1 MLYIGL
7 PLYQEEIE
15 RLFEAS
21 DPTLSIFMMIQLA
34 LEKKGSKIGLHY
46 LDKNVYV
53 LGYEIPDFWK
63 NIWGR
68 PTISVEDSVILILQK
83 KKEWKADVKELGLNL
98 STVTLARMEDED
110 EVMTNPEPF
119 LIEG

>member
-7 PLYQEEIE
+7 PLYSEEIE
-15 RLFEAS
+15 RLFEAT
-21 DPTLSIFMMIQLA
+21 DPTLSILVMIQLA
-34 LEKKGSKIGLHY
+34 LGKKGSKMEFHY

-53 LGYEIPDFWK
+53 MGYEIPDFWK
-63 NIWGR
+63 NIWGH

-83 KKEWKADVKELGLNL
+83 KKEWKAEIESLGLNL

-110 EVMTNPEPF
+110 EIVKHPEPF

>member
-15 RLFEAS
+15 RLFEAT
-21 DPTLSIFMMIQLA
+21 DPTMSIFMMIELA
-34 LEKKGSKIGLHY
+34 LKKKDSKIGIHF
-46 LDKNVYV
+46 LDKGVYV

-68 PTISVEDSVILILQK
+68 PTISVEDSVIRILQK
-83 KKEWKADVKELGLNL
+83 KKEGKADVKELGLDL
-98 STVTLARMEDED
+98 STVPLARMEQED
-110 EVMTNPEPF
+110 EIVENPEPF